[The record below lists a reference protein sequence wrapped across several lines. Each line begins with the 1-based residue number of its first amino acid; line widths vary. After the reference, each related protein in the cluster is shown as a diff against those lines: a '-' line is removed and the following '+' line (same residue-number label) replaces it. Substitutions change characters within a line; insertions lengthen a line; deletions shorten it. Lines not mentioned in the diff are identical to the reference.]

1 MIVTQICACGILM
14 PSERARA
21 LQYAQRRDA
30 TRRVRGTWVQWV
42 QRVERRNCDAARE
55 MTGADYNCVVSTAS
69 RRGAARSRVYARR
82 LLPAGGVGRCWTG
95 GVLGNVHAV
104 DSYCFVIGPCDRDAL
119 PSDAAPNIARRGGGR
134 FIGNF
139 PRPTSGFPRFSRSRG
154 RDDACQRGA
163 FPRSLSPGTR
173 FCAFFFRPFCI
184 LFFFPSGVL

>member
-1 MIVTQICACGILM
+1 M

-30 TRRVRGTWVQWV
+30 TRPCGTWVTWV
-42 QRVERRNCDAARE
+42 QRGERNRDVRE
-55 MTGADYNCVVSTAS
+55 TTGAHYNCVVSTAS
-69 RRGAARSRVYARR
+69 RRFGRRVAAFTHVT
-82 LLPAGGVGRCWTG
+82 GGRCTK
-95 GVLGNVHAV
+95 GVMGNVHAV
-104 DSYCFVIGPCDRDAL
+104 DSYCFVIGPCNGTRCRAL
-119 PSDAAPNIARRGGGR
+119 RRRILHGGGR

-173 FCAFFFRPFCI
+173 FCAFFFSLFASSFFCEWC
-184 LFFFPSGVL
+184 PVKSGASE